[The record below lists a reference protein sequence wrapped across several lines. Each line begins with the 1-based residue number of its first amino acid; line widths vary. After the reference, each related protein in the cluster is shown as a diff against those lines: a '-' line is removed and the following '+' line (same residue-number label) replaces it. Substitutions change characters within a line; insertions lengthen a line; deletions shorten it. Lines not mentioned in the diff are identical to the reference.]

1 MDRFTFS
8 KPILRL
14 MTPEAAHRATIHGL
28 RLGLGGRDDRPDD
41 PILKISRFGL
51 DFTNPVGLAA
61 GFDKNAEVVDAMLDL
76 GFGFAEFGTV
86 TPLAQPGNPKP
97 RIFRLPDQQA
107 VINRLG
113 FNNAGLE
120 VAAERAARLKRRH
133 GIVGGNIGKNK
144 DQADAVADYVAG
156 AARLSPL
163 VDYLTVNVSSPN
175 TPGLRGLQNRE
186 ELTQLLAGLT
196 ALRGS
201 TLSDGAPVA
210 RGAKPILLKIAPDLD
225 DHALDEIADVVR
237 GSGIEGLIVSNTT
250 IARPSLM
257 SPLARETGGL
267 SGKPLFAPS
276 TQVLRG
282 MRRRLGRSVILIGVG
297 GIASGEDAYG
307 KIKAGAS
314 LVQLYTALVY
324 QGPGLVTRIKQ
335 ELSACLA
342 RDGYAN
348 VTDAIGSDVKGPA

>member
-1 MDRFTFS
+1 MDRFTLTQ
-8 KPILRL
+8 PILRL

-28 RLGLGGRDDRPDD
+28 RLGLGGYDGRPDD

-86 TPLAQPGNPKP
+86 TPRAQPGNPKP
-97 RIFRLPDQQA
+97 RIFRLAEQQA

-120 VAAERAARLKRRH
+120 AAAGRAARLKRRR

-144 DQADAVADYVAG
+144 DQSDAVADYVAG

-175 TPGLRGLQNRE
+175 TPGLRALQGRAILT
-186 ELTQLLAGLT
+186 EL
-196 ALRGS
+196 
-201 TLSDGAPVA
+201 LSAVQAARQKPV
-210 RGAKPILLKIAPDLD
+210 PVLVKIAPDLTDADLD
-225 DHALDEIADVVR
+225 DVIHAAAESKIA
-237 GSGIEGLIVSNTT
+237 GIIVSNTT
-250 IARPSLM
+250 IARPPEL
-257 SPLARETGGL
+257 PRDLAAETGGL
-267 SGKPLFAPS
+267 SGVPLFAPS
-276 TQVLRG
+276 TEMLRKAW
-282 MRRRLGRSVILIGVG
+282 RLSGGAIPLVGVG
-297 GIASGEDAYG
+297 GIAGADDAYA
-307 KIKAGAS
+307 KIRAGAS

-324 QGPGLVTRIKQ
+324 QGPGLVARIK
-335 ELSACLA
+335 AGLA
-342 RDGYAN
+342 ARLKADGF
-348 VTDAIGSDVKGPA
+348 VRLEDAIGTEGQ